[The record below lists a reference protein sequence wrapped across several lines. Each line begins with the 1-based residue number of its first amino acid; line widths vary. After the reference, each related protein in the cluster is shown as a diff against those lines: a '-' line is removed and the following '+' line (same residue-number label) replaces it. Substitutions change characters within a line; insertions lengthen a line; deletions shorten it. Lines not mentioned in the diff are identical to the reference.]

1 MGDKLDCVVDASTG
15 EVHAAHFF
23 ITTMGDSSYPFVEAF
38 ADETQ
43 MNWLQGHIDAF
54 QWYGGI
60 PRILVPDNC
69 KTAVNKAK
77 YYDPTINAGYL
88 ELSRHYD
95 VAILPA
101 RVRKPRDKC
110 TVESGVGWLETWLL
124 EWLKQNTY
132 FSFEALNHDVKE
144 RLKELSIHP
153 FKKRPGSRKSVYEEL
168 DKPAMRHL
176 PSISFEVFE
185 TKGVKVPNNY
195 HVEWKG
201 FYYSVPYQLYKHS
214 VIMHIGVKTIAV
226 YNENHQRVALHVRK
240 YSGRR
245 YSTLDE
251 HMPEHHKYQNRF
263 NRYDGAYYR
272 VRAKSIGKNVFL
284 LIDNMLTATSIE
296 EQAYRSCM
304 GLIQSVN
311 KYGDERLEAACA
323 KALALNSPTYTTVM
337 NILKNGQDKKTI
349 IKIHDADTPIPR
361 HENLRTAEWN

>member
-1 MGDKLDCVVDASTG
+1 
-15 EVHAAHFF
+15 
-23 ITTMGDSSYPFVEAF
+23 
-38 ADETQ
+38 
-43 MNWLQGHIDAF
+43 
-54 QWYGGI
+54 
-60 PRILVPDNC
+60 
-69 KTAVNKAK
+69 
-77 YYDPTINAGYL
+77 
-88 ELSRHYD
+88 
-95 VAILPA
+95 
-101 RVRKPRDKC
+101 
-110 TVESGVGWLETWLL
+110 
-124 EWLKQNTY
+124 
-132 FSFEALNHDVKE
+132 
-144 RLKELSIHP
+144 
-153 FKKRPGSRKSVYEEL
+153 VYEEL